1 MDLVFEYR
9 IIHCPRRREVV
20 RATGGDVEEVRVG
33 RGRWGGGGGD
43 EDGVVRRMGRWGGS
57 REFAVER

>member
-1 MDLVFEYR
+1 MEKRDMDLVFEYR

-33 RGRWGGGGGD
+33 RGRWGGGGG
-43 EDGVVRRMGRWGGS
+43 EGEVGMRMGW
-57 REFAVER
+57 